1 MKKKYW
7 WNVGQDKHS
16 SGVTLSRVWW
26 LHQGTEQPYGLVGQ
40 PAGEHRFKKSF
51 DEYIAPEFS
60 AGALFFPCLP
70 LSHWAY
76 AWFQVEQQKC
86 PKNELWFKK
95 GFFFNDLI
103 NLWNEKS
110 VFLSTRFPHI
120 SPELFTPSTSHLGGF
135 LLRTDGSAVLNLNR
149 RHTQSILNK
158 QRTLLCVAVGA
169 CSQRSDFMALQTKA
183 GHHMWYP
190 SLISW
195 GSRPKQNGD

>member
-1 MKKKYW
+1 MHGFKLSSKNAQRMNSDLKK
-7 WNVGQDKHS
+7 V
-16 SGVTLSRVWW
+16 
-26 LHQGTEQPYGLVGQ
+26 
-40 PAGEHRFKKSF
+40 
-51 DEYIAPEFS
+51 
-60 AGALFFPCLP
+60 
-70 LSHWAY
+70 
-76 AWFQVEQQKC
+76 
-86 PKNELWFKK
+86 
-95 GFFFNDLI
+95 FFFNDLI

-195 GSRPKQNGD
+195 GSRPKQNGTCFSNTFSIRQPELTVRF